1 MDRDNVI
8 QYLAAL
14 TDGEF
19 HQTAAEARTLAA
31 SRTIDDRLAAAQER
45 GDVMMT
51 IALKREK
58 HGHQQAT
65 NTTEGSAQ

>member
-1 MDRDNVI
+1 MNRDTVI
-8 QYLAAL
+8 QYLAAM
-14 TDGEF
+14 DDQEF

-45 GDVMMT
+45 GDLMTT

-58 HGHQQAT
+58 HGHQQAK
-65 NTTEGSAQ
+65 NTTEGSAP